1 MPRIHYLTEG
11 RTIEIGSDTT
21 LLRASLDHGIAH
33 THVCGGNAKCST
45 CRVLVIEGLGH
56 CCPRNER
63 EARLAGDRR
72 FSADIRLACQTTV
85 SGDVTLRRL
94 VLDAE
99 DILLVDAEA
108 RGAAVGSAGEERQ
121 VAILFSDIRNFT
133 AFSEA
138 QLPYDVVHALNR
150 YFNRVGA
157 VVTRHGGQIDNFIGD
172 GMMAL
177 FGATAESANPSL
189 DAVRAALDMQAEVAA
204 MRAYFDAQY
213 KFDLRIGIGIHY
225 GEVVLGAVGFGERRR
240 LTAIG
245 DAVNLA
251 SRIES
256 MNKEAGTTLLISGSA
271 WEQVRDAARCGRVLE
286 VPLKGKSGKY
296 PLYEITALAG
306 AGAQQSPKTST

>member
-1 MPRIHYLTEG
+1 MPRIQYLTDG
-11 RTIEIGSDTT
+11 RTIEIGGDTT

-45 CRVLVIEGLGH
+45 CRVLVTEGLGN
-56 CCPRNER
+56 CCARNER
-63 EARLAGDRR
+63 EAQLAKDRH
-72 FSADIRLACQTTV
+72 FGADIRLACQTTV

-99 DILLVDAEA
+99 DILLVDAEPQ
-108 RGAAVGSAGEERQ
+108 AAAAGSVGEDRQ
-121 VAILFSDIRNFT
+121 VAILFADIRNFT
-133 AFSEA
+133 TFSEA

-150 YFNRVGA
+150 YFNRVGT
-157 VVTRHGGQIDNFIGD
+157 VVMRHGGQIDNFIGD

-189 DAVRAALDMQAEVAA
+189 DAVRAAQDMLVEVAA
-204 MRAYFDAQY
+204 MRPYFDAQY

-240 LTAIG
+240 LTAVG

-256 MNKEAGTTLLISGSA
+256 VNKGAGTTLLVSGSA
-271 WEQVRDAARCGRVLE
+271 WEKVRDTVRCGRVLE
-286 VPLKGKSGKY
+286 VPLKGKTGTY
-296 PLYEITALAG
+296 PLYEITAPAG
-306 AGAQQSPKTST
+306 AGA

>member
-1 MPRIHYLTEG
+1 MHRIQYLTDG
-11 RTIEIGSDTT
+11 KTIEVGSDTT

-45 CRVLVIEGLGH
+45 CRVLVTEGLGH
-56 CCPRNER
+56 CCARNER
-63 EARLAGDRR
+63 EARLAADRH

-85 SGDVTLRRL
+85 NGDVTLRRL
-94 VLDAE
+94 VVDAE

-108 RGAAVGSAGEERQ
+108 RAAAAGSVGEERQ
-121 VAILFSDIRNFT
+121 LAILFADIRNFT

-177 FGATAESANPSL
+177 FGTTAASPNPSL
-189 DAVRAALDMQAEVAA
+189 NAVRAALDMLTEVAA

-213 KFDLRIGIGIHY
+213 QFDLRIGIGIHY
-225 GEVVLGAVGFGERRR
+225 GEVILGAVGFGERRR

-256 MNKEAGTTLLISGSA
+256 VNKAAGTALLVSRSA
-271 WEQVRDAARCGRVLE
+271 WEQVRDAARGGRVLE
-286 VPLKGKSGKY
+286 VSLKGKSGKH
-296 PLYEITALAG
+296 PLYEITALLE
-306 AGAQQSPKTST
+306 AGAQQSTKRSN

>member
-1 MPRIHYLTEG
+1 MPQIHYLTDG
-11 RTIEIGSDTT
+11 RTIQAGSDTT
-21 LLRASLDHGIAH
+21 LLRASLAHGIAH

-45 CRVLVIEGLGH
+45 CRVLVIQGLEH
-56 CCPRNER
+56 CCRRNER
-63 EARLAGDRR
+63 EAQLARDRH
-72 FSADIRLACQTTV
+72 FSAEIRLACQTTV

-94 VLDAE
+94 VLDAD

-108 RGAAVGSAGEERQ
+108 RGAAMGSAGVDRQ

-177 FGATAESANPSL
+177 FGVTAEAVNPSL
-189 DAVRAALDMQAEVAA
+189 DALRAALDMLAEVAA

-213 KFDLRIGIGIHY
+213 KFDLRIGIGIHF
-225 GEVVLGAVGFGERRR
+225 GEVVLGELGFGERRR

-256 MNKEAGTTLLISGSA
+256 ANKEAGTTLLVSASA
-271 WEQVRDAARCGRVLE
+271 WEQVRDSVRCGRVLE
-286 VPLKGKSGKY
+286 VPIKGKSGTY
-296 PLYEITALAG
+296 PLYEITALA
-306 AGAQQSPKTST
+306 AADARRA

>member
-1 MPRIHYLTEG
+1 MPQIHYLTDG
-11 RTIEIGSDTT
+11 RTIETGNDTT
-21 LLRASLDHGIAH
+21 LLRASLAHGIAH

-45 CRVLVIEGLGH
+45 CRVLVLEGLAH
-56 CCPRNER
+56 CCLRNER
-63 EARLAGDRR
+63 EARLARDRH
-72 FSADIRLACQTTV
+72 FCDNIRLACQTTV

-94 VLDAE
+94 VLDAD

-108 RGAAVGSAGEERQ
+108 RGAAMGSAGVDRQ

-133 AFSEA
+133 EFSEA

-157 VVTRHGGQIDNFIGD
+157 VVSRHGGQIDNFIGD

-177 FGATAESANPSL
+177 FGATADAANPSL
-189 DAVRAALDMQAEVAA
+189 DAVRAALDMLAEVDA

-213 KFDLRIGIGIHY
+213 KFDLRIGVGIHF

-256 MNKEAGTTLLISGSA
+256 VNKEAGTTLLVSGSA
-271 WEQVRDAARCGRVLE
+271 WDQVRDSVRCGRVLE
-286 VPLKGKSGKY
+286 VPIKGKSGTY
-296 PLYEITALAG
+296 PLYEITALAE
-306 AGAQQSPKTST
+306 AGAQHA

>member
-1 MPRIHYLTEG
+1 MPKIHYLTDG

-21 LLRASLDHGIAH
+21 LLRGSLDHGIAH

-45 CRVLVIEGLGH
+45 CRVLVIDGLGH
-56 CCPRNER
+56 CCRRNER
-63 EARLAGDRR
+63 EARLAEDRH

-108 RGAAVGSAGEERQ
+108 QGAAVGSAGEERQ
-121 VAILFSDIRNFT
+121 VAILFADIRNFT

-157 VVTRHGGQIDNFIGD
+157 VVARHGGQIDNFIGD

-177 FGATAESANPSL
+177 FGATALSANPSL
-189 DAVRAALDMQAEVAA
+189 DAVRAALEMLAEVAA
-204 MRAYFDAQY
+204 MRAYFYAQY
-213 KFDLRIGIGIHY
+213 KFGLRIGIGIHY
-225 GEVVLGAVGFGERRR
+225 GEVVLGAIGYGERRR
-240 LTAIG
+240 LTAVG

-256 MNKEAGTTLLISGSA
+256 ANKEAGSTLLVSASA
-271 WEQVRDAARCGRVLE
+271 WDKVRDVARCARVLE
-286 VPLKGKSGKY
+286 VQLKGKSGKH
-296 PLYEITALAG
+296 PLYEIIALVDAG
-306 AGAQQSPKTST
+306 A

>member
-1 MPRIHYLTEG
+1 MPRIRYLTDDK
-11 RTIEIGSDTT
+11 TIEIGSDTT

-33 THVCGGNAKCST
+33 AHVCGGNAKCST
-45 CRVLVIEGLGH
+45 CRVLVIEGLEH
-56 CCPRNER
+56 CCPRNES
-63 EARLAGDRR
+63 EARLAEGRR

-85 SGDVTLRRL
+85 SGNVTLRRL

-99 DILLVDAEA
+99 DILLVNAEA
-108 RGAAVGSAGEERQ
+108 QGAAVGSAGEDRH

-157 VVTRHGGQIDNFIGD
+157 AVTRHGGQIDNFIGD

-189 DAVRAALDMQAEVAA
+189 DAVRAALDILAEVAA
-204 MRAYFDAQY
+204 MRPYFDTHF
-213 KFDLRIGIGIHY
+213 KFDLRIGVGIHY

-245 DAVNLA
+245 DAVNVA
-251 SRIES
+251 SRIERV
-256 MNKEAGTTLLISGSA
+256 NKEAGTSLLVSASA
-271 WEQVRDAARCGRVLE
+271 WENVRAEVRGGVTLE

-296 PLYEITALAG
+296 PLYEITALT
-306 AGAQQSPKTST
+306 QSSVTQFPERLP

>member
-1 MPRIHYLTEG
+1 MPRIQYLTDGITVEVDSG
-11 RTIEIGSDTT
+11 TT

-56 CCPRNER
+56 CCRRNER
-63 EARLAGDRR
+63 ESLLARNRHFGA
-72 FSADIRLACQTTV
+72 AIRLACQTSV

-94 VLDAE
+94 VLDA
-99 DILLVDAEA
+99 DDVLLVNAEA
-108 RGAAVGSAGEERQ
+108 QGAAVGSAGRDRQ
-121 VAILFSDIRNFT
+121 VAILFADIRNFA

-150 YFNRVGA
+150 YFYRVGE
-157 VVTRHGGQIDNFIGD
+157 VVVRHGGQIDNFIGD

-177 FGATAESANPSL
+177 FGATADVANASL
-189 DAVRAALDMQAEVAA
+189 DAVRAALDMLAAVAG
-204 MRAYFDAQY
+204 MRPYFEAQY
-213 KFDLRIGIGIHY
+213 QFALRIGIGIHY
-225 GEVVLGAVGFGERRR
+225 GEVVLGAVGFGDRRR

-256 MNKEAGTTLLISGSA
+256 ANKESGTTLLVSGSV
-271 WEQVRDAARCGRVLE
+271 WEQVRDAARCGRVIE
-286 VPLKGKSGKY
+286 VPLKGKSGTY
-296 PLYEITALAG
+296 PLYEITALG
-306 AGAQQSPKTST
+306 AADT